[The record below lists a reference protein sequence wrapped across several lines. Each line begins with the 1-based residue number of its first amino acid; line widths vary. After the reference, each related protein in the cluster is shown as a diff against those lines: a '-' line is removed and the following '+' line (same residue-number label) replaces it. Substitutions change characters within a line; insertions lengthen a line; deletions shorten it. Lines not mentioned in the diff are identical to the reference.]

1 MSNYDLEEVL
11 KDPKKMTKIYLA
23 INIGIIL
30 SNLLIVVGAI
40 VFILIII
47 KMV

>member
-1 MSNYDLEEVL
+1 
-11 KDPKKMTKIYLA
+11 MTKIYLA

-47 KMV
+47 GMV